1 MSDENTIDYYLNNK
15 NILQDKIN
23 QLEQSQL
30 IELFNIILSD
40 NPEIQY
46 SKNKNGYFVDIKIL
60 PTEIIEKLNI
70 KADELININSSS
82 YIEEPDTP

>member
-1 MSDENTIDYYLNNK
+1 MSNETTIDYYLNNK
-15 NILQDKIN
+15 NILQEKIN

-60 PTEIIEKLNI
+60 PVEIIEKLNK
-70 KADELININSSS
+70 KADELLNSSPS
-82 YIEEPDTP
+82 IVEEDDELT